1 MAANENHI
9 VILLS
14 GGIDSSATIVAC
26 RDITEDVSTIFI
38 DYGQPAAD
46 SEWEAARR
54 IAAHYN
60 VTIKRIELGFSLVD
74 RSGEFFGRNTL
85 FILAAAGVTGK
96 RPLTVALGIHALTDY
111 YDTTPLFVRHVER
124 ILNGYSDGEVSLKL
138 PFLANTKPEVIE
150 FAEDRAVPLHL
161 TYSCERQN
169 SPVCSECPSCH
180 SRELFYGN

>member
-1 MAANENHI
+1 MAENDSHI

-14 GGIDSSATIVAC
+14 GGIDSSATIVVC
-26 RDITEDVSTIFI
+26 RDITVDVSALFI

-46 SEWEAARR
+46 SEWESARR
-54 IAAHYN
+54 IAAYYN
-60 VTIKRIELGFSLVD
+60 VPIERIELGFKLVD
-74 RSGEFFGRNTL
+74 RNGEFFGRNTL
-85 FILAAAGVTGK
+85 FILAAAGVTGR

-124 ILNGYSDGEVSLKL
+124 ILNGYSDGEVSLIL
-138 PFLANTKPEVIE
+138 PFLANTKREVIE

-180 SRELFYGN
+180 SRGLFYGN